1 MVDAL
6 IADPDKL
13 TLGGEKRKMTIMFC
27 DVRGFT
33 AISEALKEKPEVL
46 AEVINTLLTELTND
60 ILECGGTIDKYMG
73 DCIMAFWNAPVENPK
88 HAELAV
94 QAAQKMMKTIYKV
107 NDIISAQG
115 QVSFDLRIGIGV
127 ATGECVV
134 GNMGSKQRF
143 DYTVLGDVVNLASRL
158 EGQTKGYGITTV
170 LCKNTAEAVLD
181 KKEIVLEI
189 DKIRVKGKTDPET
202 IFGLLEAEASE
213 TELKVVEDYL
223 RLFREGKFKDAKKAI
238 KQNIQDEKSSIF
250 QFSKLMDERLDELL
264 ELPVPKD
271 WDGVYT
277 AQTK

>member
-1 MVDAL
+1 M
-6 IADPDKL
+6 
-13 TLGGEKRKMTIMFC
+13 
-27 DVRGFT
+27 
-33 AISEALKEKPEVL
+33 
-46 AEVINTLLTELTND
+46 
-60 ILECGGTIDKYMG
+60 
-73 DCIMAFWNAPVENPK
+73 
-88 HAELAV
+88 
-94 QAAQKMMKTIYKV
+94 
-107 NDIISAQG
+107 
-115 QVSFDLRIGIGV
+115 SFDLRIGIGV

-181 KKEIVLEI
+181 KKEMVLEI

-202 IFGLLEAEASE
+202 IFGLLEAQASD
-213 TELKVVEDYL
+213 TELKIVEDYL

-238 KQNIQDEKSSIF
+238 KQNIQDKKSSIF